1 MIRKC
6 CNNSQM
12 LNFLYFISTFQNFIS
27 KRSKMDFKLSIFFAL
42 FSLLFLSSDALIQK
56 SNLLNRLKRSPQDQ
70 RENLAQ
76 CNSAFTNFPKFKLR
90 GCPPPKFCSLS
101 RPLKIR
107 YCVKENSPSY
117 AFPK

>member
-1 MIRKC
+1 MKVLI
-6 CNNSQM
+6 
-12 LNFLYFISTFQNFIS
+12 
-27 KRSKMDFKLSIFFAL
+27 
-42 FSLLFLSSDALIQK
+42 LLFVCLTLTLCSSYALTQ
-56 SNLLNRLKRSPQDQ
+56 NNDLLNRKSRSPQDQ
-70 RENLAQ
+70 RENLPKCQ
-76 CNSAFTNFPKFKLR
+76 SAFSLFPKFKLR

>member
-1 MIRKC
+1 M
-6 CNNSQM
+6 
-12 LNFLYFISTFQNFIS
+12 
-27 KRSKMDFKLSIFFAL
+27 
-42 FSLLFLSSDALIQK
+42 SLLFLSSDAFLQSK
-56 SNLLNRLKRSPQDQ
+56 HLLNRLKRSPQDQ
-70 RENLAQ
+70 RGNLPQ

>member
-1 MIRKC
+1 M
-6 CNNSQM
+6 M
-12 LNFLYFISTFQNFIS
+12 G
-27 KRSKMDFKLSIFFAL
+27 FKLT
-42 FSLLFLSSDALIQK
+42 LLFTFFVILIWPSDSVLQN
-56 SNLLNRLKRSPQDQ
+56 SNIIKRLRRSPQEQ
-70 RENLAQ
+70 RENLPQ
-76 CNSAFTNFPKFKLR
+76 CQSAFNNFRKFKLR